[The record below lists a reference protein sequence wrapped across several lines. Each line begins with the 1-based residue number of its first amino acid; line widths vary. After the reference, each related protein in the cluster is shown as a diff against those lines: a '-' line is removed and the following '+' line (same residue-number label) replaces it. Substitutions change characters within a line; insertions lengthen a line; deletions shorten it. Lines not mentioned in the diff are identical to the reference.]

1 MADAP
6 GAAHCCS
13 TNAFNTALCCW
24 RRTTLSAAIVSNFS
38 GSVHCLMDMIISVT
52 PPPFKVPPAQTLTL
66 LMLGIGL
73 FTSDVRSARYALP

>member
-1 MADAP
+1 
-6 GAAHCCS
+6 
-13 TNAFNTALCCW
+13 
-24 RRTTLSAAIVSNFS
+24 
-38 GSVHCLMDMIISVT
+38 MDMIISVT